1 MSTLV
6 VTDTTCLIALD
17 RVGELMLLPRLF
29 SVSAPPAVAAEFGRT
44 PEWLRVCDVPDA
56 AHVRHLRRVLDLG
69 EAEAI
74 VLALS
79 LPGANLLVDEARGR
93 AVAQSLGLRVVG
105 TAGVLLE
112 AKRQGLLGAV
122 RPVLDA
128 LREHH
133 AFRLSTPLYDWIIRE
148 AGEG

>member
-17 RVGELMLLPRLF
+17 RIGALMLLPRLF
-29 SVSAPPAVAAEFGRT
+29 SVCAPPAVTDEFGRT
-44 PEWLRVCDVPDA
+44 PAWLRVLPPPDLA
-56 AHVRHLRRVLDLG
+56 YVKRLRSTLDRG

-79 LPGANLLVDEARGR
+79 LPDAALLIDEARGR
-93 AVAQSLGLRVVG
+93 AAAQSLGLRIVG

-112 AKRQGLLGAV
+112 AKRHGMVKAV
-122 RPVLDA
+122 RPLLDA
-128 LREHH
+128 LREQHS
-133 AFRLSTPLYDWIIRE
+133 FRLGNAVYE
-148 AGEG
+148 AILRTADE